1 MSELAFRAHCQGFE
15 VANAANVPPAKSQAR
30 EPSWVPRADGDAMGS
45 GRVVAPAEKGP
56 EAADRQAGLEAR
68 RSLTASRGAERAGRL
83 SRTDEVRQVLGSG
96 HRRRLRFVEVAW
108 RRREAGHLR
117 LGLIVPKF
125 QSTAVARN
133 RLRRRLR
140 ELARRLA
147 SEAGP
152 LDVVI
157 RARRSAYGASFA
169 ELRAEVA
176 TWLAELGASG

>member
-1 MSELAFRAHCQGFE
+1 
-15 VANAANVPPAKSQAR
+15 
-30 EPSWVPRADGDAMGS
+30 
-45 GRVVAPAEKGP
+45 
-56 EAADRQAGLEAR
+56 
-68 RSLTASRGAERAGRL
+68 
-83 SRTDEVRQVLGSG
+83 VLGSG

>member
-1 MSELAFRAHCQGFE
+1 MTA
-15 VANAANVPPAKSQAR
+15 
-30 EPSWVPRADGDAMGS
+30 
-45 GRVVAPAEKGP
+45 GRG
-56 EAADRQAGLEAR
+56 
-68 RSLTASRGAERAGRL
+68 TERAGRL
-83 SRTDEVRQVLGSG
+83 ARTDEVRQVLERGR
-96 HRRRLRFVEVAW
+96 RRRLGFIEVAW

-147 SEAGP
+147 SKAGP

-157 RARRSAYGASFA
+157 RARRQAYGASFA
-169 ELRAEVA
+169 ELRAEMA
-176 TWLAELGASG
+176 TWLADLGAGG